1 MPGRAGPREAKTYK
15 AFSRSGRGASRE
27 VGGAHTTADGRDN
40 RTLPE
45 GRGPASVGV
54 IPSEEGVV
62 TVERRLSPLAQRTNK
77 KLRVLQE
84 TLHRAAKK
92 DLKRT
97 FGVLYD
103 KVYRW
108 EVLWVA
114 WYQVRRNRGAPGV
127 DGRTIRAIQEDGEV
141 KFLKEIQT
149 ELREKRYRPRP
160 IRRVFIPKSNG
171 KLRPLG
177 IPVVKDRV
185 IQAAVKLVL
194 EPIFEANFL
203 ENSYGFRPGRG
214 CKDAIKAIRKW
225 VTYGYTHVIDADIA
239 SYFDRIDHDLLLSI
253 VQRRIRDKWILR
265 LIRRWLKAGILE
277 EGRTRRPVRGTPQGG
292 VLSPLLA
299 NVYLHPL
306 DKYWTEKHPETELVR
321 YADDVVVLT
330 RGRPADH
337 YLPSFQSM
345 IGRLRLEL
353 SQEKTRLV
361 EAEEGFEFLGV
372 HFRLKRTRRK
382 GTKQFCYGFPTA
394 KAMIHVRQRVRET
407 IGRDYISSLPGV
419 IKRLNPVLRG
429 WSNYYNWLNS
439 GKHFQK
445 VDGYV
450 VYKLQRWLRR
460 KQQRTKRAF
469 RRPPPEWFHNQGLF
483 KCSGRIVYIW

>member
-1 MPGRAGPREAKTYK
+1 
-15 AFSRSGRGASRE
+15 
-27 VGGAHTTADGRDN
+27 
-40 RTLPE
+40 
-45 GRGPASVGV
+45 V

-225 VTYGYTHVIDADIA
+225 VTYG
-239 SYFDRIDHDLLLSI
+239 
-253 VQRRIRDKWILR
+253 
-265 LIRRWLKAGILE
+265 
-277 EGRTRRPVRGTPQGG
+277 
-292 VLSPLLA
+292 
-299 NVYLHPL
+299 
-306 DKYWTEKHPETELVR
+306 
-321 YADDVVVLT
+321 
-330 RGRPADH
+330 
-337 YLPSFQSM
+337 
-345 IGRLRLEL
+345 
-353 SQEKTRLV
+353 
-361 EAEEGFEFLGV
+361 
-372 HFRLKRTRRK
+372 
-382 GTKQFCYGFPTA
+382 
-394 KAMIHVRQRVRET
+394 
-407 IGRDYISSLPGV
+407 
-419 IKRLNPVLRG
+419 
-429 WSNYYNWLNS
+429 
-439 GKHFQK
+439 
-445 VDGYV
+445 
-450 VYKLQRWLRR
+450 
-460 KQQRTKRAF
+460 
-469 RRPPPEWFHNQGLF
+469 
-483 KCSGRIVYIW
+483 